1 VAAASQSRRLS
12 DTTTVAVE
20 FYISGTDV
28 DAAREAIDDLV
39 NGNEEDV
46 TALTN
51 VLNSALSEEFGETIE
66 IADAQLR
73 DPSVSVVAVQTAAPT
88 DGPDTQTYDLDVD
101 VQVESEGPLVAF
113 MAQWTVL
120 LRVLAGILVGVI
132 LFLMC
137 SWAYFCSRSRE
148 GKKKKK
154 NETKSEYLAV
164 KNINTPQGSVAWH
177 RVFTVPPNVSGENEY
192 EV

>member
-1 VAAASQSRRLS
+1 MFGLRASEVVVTSVAPVPLSRLLAVAEVTSVAAASQSRRLS

-51 VLNSALSEEFGETIE
+51 VLNSALSEEFGQTIE

-73 DPSVSVVAVQTAAPT
+73 DPSVSVVAVLTA
-88 DGPDTQTYDLDVD
+88 
-101 VQVESEGPLVAF
+101 
-113 MAQWTVL
+113 
-120 LRVLAGILVGVI
+120 
-132 LFLMC
+132 
-137 SWAYFCSRSRE
+137 
-148 GKKKKK
+148 
-154 NETKSEYLAV
+154 
-164 KNINTPQGSVAWH
+164 
-177 RVFTVPPNVSGENEY
+177 
-192 EV
+192 